1 MYEVLSEVNKIRVDG
16 KLLDVVTKNKLIDD
30 LLDVAIKE
38 NDKAA
43 QNFIN
48 KFVDE
53 QVEEESTAQ
62 TIVDRIKMMN
72 GHNLIY
78 LDDKLGERK

>member
-1 MYEVLSEVNKIRVDG
+1 MIYWM
-16 KLLDVVTKNKLIDD
+16 
-30 LLDVAIKE
+30 AIKE

-43 QNFIN
+43 REFYQWDN
-48 KFVDE
+48 E
-53 QVEEESTAQ
+53 RRQVEEESTAQ

-72 GHNLIY
+72 EYNLIY

>member
-1 MYEVLSEVNKIRVDG
+1 MTKLPNEFVN
-16 KLLDVVTKNKLIDD
+16 
-30 LLDVAIKE
+30 
-38 NDKAA
+38 
-43 QNFIN
+43 
-48 KFVDE
+48 E

>member
-1 MYEVLSEVNKIRVDG
+1 M
-16 KLLDVVTKNKLIDD
+16 
-30 LLDVAIKE
+30 DVAIKE

-78 LDDKLGERK
+78 LDDKLGNGNKLVRKDEGTLHRCPLVLFISMV